1 MTKLT
6 EETFKLL
13 MEMDKTTLIAN
24 VSHKYATNPVFLKVI
39 ENLIDEKLYTGALTI
54 PENNTYGSAENKTG
68 IDVLVNAITEELLAY
83 YSDPNPLFPGARN
96 ISFVSPAMI
105 GATNVN
111 VAIDALARTIA
122 ALPGG
127 QQALQTALASTGGV

>member
-1 MTKLT
+1 MMT
-6 EETFKLL
+6 EEQFQELID
-13 MEMDKTTLIAN
+13 MDKTTLIAAISTRY
-24 VSHKYATNPVFLKVI
+24 VTNPVFLNVI
-39 ENLIDEKLYTGALTI
+39 EILIDEKLYTGAMLI
-54 PENNTYGSAENKTG
+54 PQNMSYGSANNKTG

-83 YSDPNPLFPGARN
+83 YSNTNPLFPGARN
-96 ISFVSPAMI
+96 ISFVSPEMI

-111 VAIDALARTIA
+111 VAIDALARTIV